1 MKSSK
6 IITGLLIITSLV
18 SCKEEK
24 EKSESKFFTVTL
36 NVTAKNDDGFQVF
49 YKEVND
55 DTKPF
60 DEANAINVVFKGSDK
75 PQDLV
80 FNLPVDVFP
89 TNFRIDVGNN
99 KETKEI
105 VVNNFKMSY
114 NNKNFEAKGAAF
126 FNYFAPD
133 AGLAKYDV
141 AGSKILPITTES
153 GYYDPMVFS
162 NDLLESEIVK
172 LSN

>member
-1 MKSSK
+1 MKLNK
-6 IITGLLIITSLV
+6 IITGLLILTSLI

-24 EKSESKFFTVTL
+24 EKSEPKFFTVTL

-60 DEANAINVVFKGSDK
+60 EEANAINVVFKGSDK

-80 FNLPVDVFP
+80 FTLPADVFP

-105 VVNNFKMSY
+105 IVNNFKMSY
-114 NNKNFEAKGAAF
+114 NNKNFEAKGSAF
-126 FNYFAPD
+126 FNYFSPD
-133 AGLAKYDV
+133 EKLAKVDV
-141 AGSKILPITTES
+141 PGSKILPITTES
-153 GYYDPMVFS
+153 GYYDPMVYS

-172 LSN
+172 LSK

>member
-1 MKSSK
+1 MVEYVINSEK
-6 IITGLLIITSLV
+6 II
-18 SCKEEK
+18 
-24 EKSESKFFTVTL
+24 
-36 NVTAKNDDGFQVF
+36 Q
-49 YKEVND
+49 
-55 DTKPF
+55 
-60 DEANAINVVFKGSDK
+60 ANSAH
-75 PQDLV
+75 
-80 FNLPVDVFP
+80 
-89 TNFRIDVGNN
+89 
-99 KETKEI
+99 EI